1 VEVKEVVAVESS
13 LGDAEAEV
21 EADAE
26 VDDAEECGYG
36 RMC

>member
-1 VEVKEVVAVESS
+1 MESS
-13 LGDAEAEV
+13 LGDAEAEA
-21 EADAE
+21 EMEAE